1 MFLAMSSSGGTVTS
15 IATGTGLTGG
25 PITTSGTI
33 ALANTAVTPGSYAS
47 ANITVDAQGRL
58 TAASS
63 GPLVSVITSNTNAVA
78 GVTYGCNTSGG
89 AFTLTLPSSPAV
101 GDFVGVIDTNETF
114 NTNALTIARGGSN
127 IMLLAENMTVQTQSA
142 AFNLVYVNATTGWAI
157 T

>member
-33 ALANTAVTPGSYAS
+33 SLANTAVTPGSYAS

>member
-33 ALANTAVTPGSYAS
+33 SLANTAVTPGSYANV
-47 ANITVDAQGRL
+47 NITVDAQGRL
-58 TAASS
+58 TAVSS
-63 GPLVSVITSNTNAVA
+63 GPLISVITSNTNAVS

-89 AFTLTLPSSPAV
+89 AFTLTLPSSPTA
-101 GDFVGVIDTNETF
+101 GQFVGIIDTNETF
-114 NTNALTIARGGSN
+114 NTETLTIARNGSP

-142 AFNLVYVNATTGWAI
+142 SFNLVYVNGTTGWAI
-157 T
+157 A